1 MTMKPTP
8 ALPALLAP
16 LALLALA
23 LATTPSRADSV
34 ASSASSAGS
43 ASLGSLSTSIGES
56 SDASSGKR
64 EVADGDY
71 RVIEVADLAERPAM
85 LRLTLRA
92 AQPRPAGLAE
102 FRLDLPR
109 EALARRGLAVGD
121 LVQARQRPYGLE
133 FAYAQPAR
141 EAFFLVLAD
150 DWHRELDPR
159 AVQL

>member
-1 MTMKPTP
+1 MKSIP
-8 ALPALLAP
+8 ALWAP

-23 LATTPSRADSV
+23 LATPSRADSL

-71 RVIEVADLAERPAM
+71 RVIEVAELAERPAM

-92 AQPRPAGLAE
+92 AQPQPAGLAE
-102 FRLDLPR
+102 FRLELPR

-133 FAYAQPAR
+133 FAHAPAAGTPLR

-159 AVQL
+159 AVKL